1 MQVEDVR
8 QSIGKQ
14 AGVSDWL
21 TVTQELIDEF
31 ASLTG
36 DRQWIHVDSE
46 RASRESPSAPPWHTA
61 S

>member
-36 DRQWIHVDSE
+36 DRQWIHVDSNA
-46 RASRESPSAPPWHTA
+46 RPANPLSPPWRGF
-61 S
+61 